1 MYVPYSDTETQ
12 KTILKV
18 KSMTNKGAYRREQC
32 NPIYI
37 LFKYLMNIVSK
48 FKLLEEARCRSRGS

>member
-1 MYVPYSDTETQ
+1 MYVPYSDTKTQ
-12 KTILKV
+12 KTILTV
-18 KSMTNKGAYRREQC
+18 KNITNKDAYRRDQC

-48 FKLLEEARCRSRGS
+48 FKLLEEARCCSRGS